1 MKEFPLKHK
10 AKWLVAVPGET
21 ALLFWS
27 ATPPRRAAAKPAGP
41 FSKQI
46 QEAADR
52 FDIVIKNGHIID
64 GTGNPW
70 FAGDVGIRGDR
81 IAAIGDLKDAGA
93 KRVIDA
99 SGKIVSPGFID
110 MLGQSELSLL
120 IDNRS
125 LSKLSQ
131 GITSEITGEG
141 GSVAPQNERT
151 IEAQSHFLN
160 HFHFTEA
167 STTPTR
173 YFK

>member
-1 MKEFPLKHK
+1 MKAFPLEHK
-10 AKWLVAVPGET
+10 AKWLGAIPGAI
-21 ALLFWS
+21 ALLVLA
-27 ATPPRRAAAKPAGP
+27 ATPPRHAAAKPTGS
-41 FSKQI
+41 FSKQS

-70 FAGDVGIRGDR
+70 FAGDVGIREDR
-81 IAAIGDLKDAGA
+81 IAAIGDLKEADA

-131 GITSEITGEG
+131 AITSEITGEA

-151 IEAQSHFLN
+151 IEAQKLFLN

>member
-1 MKEFPLKHK
+1 MKAFPLKHK
-10 AKWLVAVPGET
+10 AKWLVAIPGAL
-21 ALLFWS
+21 ALLVLS
-27 ATPPRRAAAKPAGP
+27 ATPPRHAAAKPAGP

-52 FDIVIKNGHIID
+52 FDIFIKNGHIID

-81 IAAIGDLKDAGA
+81 IAAIGDLKDADA

-99 SGKIVSPGFID
+99 SGKIVAPGFID

-125 LSKLSQ
+125 LSKLAQ
-131 GITSEITGEG
+131 GITTEITGEG
-141 GSVAPQNERT
+141 GSIAPQNDKT
-151 IEAQSHFLN
+151 IAPIKPELDHYK
-160 HFHFTEA
+160 FTLDW
-167 STTPTR
+167 T
-173 YFK
+173 